1 MAPHGSFVPLICSI
15 YGTLGP
21 AAAAVAHRLAR
32 QVDPDREER
41 DAVMDLHAVIIQI
54 GVLKATSLCLRAR
67 SWLTLPQIGQVGSL
81 EDASGQLAL
90 AGARD
95 VL

>member
-1 MAPHGSFVPLICSI
+1 MPLVCSI

-32 QVDPDREER
+32 QVDPEREER
-41 DAVMDLHAVIIQI
+41 DAVMDLHAVMIQV

-67 SWLTLPQIGQVGSL
+67 SWQTLPDVGRVGGF
-81 EDASGQLAL
+81 EDASGSLAL